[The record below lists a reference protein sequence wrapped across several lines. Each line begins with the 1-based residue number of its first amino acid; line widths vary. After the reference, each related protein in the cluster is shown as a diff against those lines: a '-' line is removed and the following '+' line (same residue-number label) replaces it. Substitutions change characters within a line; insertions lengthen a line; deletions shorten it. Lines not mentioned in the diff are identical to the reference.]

1 MDPHRTLLSTR
12 EVRVTRLLRFWSAK
26 QPPGAFG
33 GHALTMNQLSKRN
46 YFSKN
51 PNGRAEL
58 KVDVIVAAF

>member
-1 MDPHRTLLSTR
+1 MDPPRKLLSTR
-12 EVRVTRLLRFWSAK
+12 EARVTRLLRFSSAK
-26 QPPGAFG
+26 QPPGTFD

-51 PNGRAEL
+51 PIGRAEL